1 MRGQTRALL
10 NWKRSLVLAALGG
23 VLVLAGVGCQY
34 RDMVRLCS
42 GMSGDPEVQACQDK
56 RADAWF
62 KLFEEGC
69 VEGDSAK
76 ARATLTALY
85 HATGG
90 PQWTASDNWLT
101 DAPLG
106 YWHGVGVMQCEGAF
120 NSISYLRLEGN
131 NLAGQLPAELGDLGG
146 LWALDLSHNDL
157 TGPIPPGIYAE
168 HELDLSNN
176 RLTGRIPDS
185 LSGRSFRHL
194 DLSNNQLSGPLPA
207 VEMGTFFG
215 EQGKGQLYL
224 NDNRLTGPIPANYG
238 QFPFM
243 QAIGLGG
250 TNRITGCRP
259 DGLGAYE
266 SDLKSLRL
274 PDCEDTE
281 KEALIAL
288 YHATGGPNWTDNRNW
303 LDFEWGEVMDESPF
317 DFWHGVELHYL
328 SDRVIGLDLSDNG
341 LEGELPP
348 ELGNLV
354 HLEELDLSGNRLTGE
369 IPPELGS
376 LFQGQVTDFSGPVLD
391 LSNNRLSGEIPPELG
406 QMSQVEGLFLTGNR
420 LTGEIPPEL
429 GNLTRLEWMKLD
441 DNRLTGEAP
450 TELCDL
456 PQDPLIVLWDNEGL
470 IGCPPLGARAGGPNP
485 DP

>member
-10 NWKRSLVLAALGG
+10 NWKRSLVLAALGC
-23 VLVLAGVGCQY
+23 VLMLAGAGCQY
-34 RDMVRLCS
+34 LDLVRLCS
-42 GMSGDPEVQACQDK
+42 GMDGTSHVEECEDK
-56 RADAWF
+56 RADAWYE
-62 KLFEEGC
+62 LLEEGC
-69 VEGDSAK
+69 EEGDPAP
-76 ARATLTALY
+76 ARAALTALY
-85 HATGG
+85 HSTGG

-101 DAPLG
+101 DAPLDD
-106 YWHGVGVMQCEGAF
+106 WHGVGVTHCEGAF
-120 NSISYLRLEGN
+120 SSISSLRLEGN
-131 NLAGQLPAELGDLGG
+131 NLTGQLPAEMRDLRGLG
-146 LWALDLSHNDL
+146 ALDLSHNKL
-157 TGPIPPGIYAE
+157 TGPRPPGIGARG
-168 HELDLSNN
+168 ELDLSNN

-194 DLSNNQLSGPLPA
+194 DLSNNQLSGPLPTI
-207 VEMGTFFG
+207 EMATFLS

-224 NDNRLTGPIPANYG
+224 NDNRFTGPIPANYG
-238 QFPFM
+238 NFRFM
-243 QAIGLGG
+243 QAIRLGG
-250 TNRITGCRP
+250 TNRITGCMP
-259 DGLGAYE
+259 DGLGAHE

-288 YHATGGPNWTDNRNW
+288 YRATGGPNWTENRNW
-303 LDFEWGEVMDESPF
+303 LDFGRAELLDQPPF

-328 SDRVIGLDLSDNG
+328 TGRVIGLDLADNG

-354 HLEELDLSGNRLTGE
+354 HLEELDLSGNQLTGE

-406 QMSQVEGLFLTGNR
+406 QMSQVQYLFLSDNQ
-420 LTGEIPPEL
+420 LTGEI
-429 GNLTRLEWMKLD
+429 
-441 DNRLTGEAP
+441 P